1 MNPKPQREG
10 EKKIEEIL
18 RNRILYIG
26 NEIPEF
32 FTKDKRDKQLYL
44 GYPQQLIDELSKEL
58 SSLIREE
65 YERGWNDA
73 VISKNNTITILMK
86 ELREER
92 RKIIEQLKMTILF
105 NEKATLD
112 DKIVDWGWTLRAFIE
127 NLEKK

>member
-65 YERGWNDA
+65 RKAMVKEIEKMKSSQNIPEARLAND
-73 VISKNNTITILMK
+73 ILSM
-86 ELREER
+86 
-92 RKIIEQLKMTILF
+92 
-105 NEKATLD
+105 
-112 DKIVDWGWTLRAFIE
+112 VIE